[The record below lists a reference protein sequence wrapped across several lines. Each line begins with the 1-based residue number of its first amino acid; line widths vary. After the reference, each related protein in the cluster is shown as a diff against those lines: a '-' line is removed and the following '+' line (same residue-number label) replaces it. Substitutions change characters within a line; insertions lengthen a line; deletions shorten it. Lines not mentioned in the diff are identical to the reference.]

1 VRTEAAQRLDE
12 SNVEEVIRRIE
23 RKPGGRRLSD
33 EEKAALRRQAK
44 NKGEKWNLDDKLR
57 GEVAHVLADE
67 NLPRSFPTIDR
78 FDGVDDEGFA
88 TEVTSIKSHK
98 LYASSFQEP
107 NAFYKTMVD
116 EIDALAAFKSEFHD
130 GVLVRRGENTKLVL
144 EIEVPKGSLSTARGE
159 GRMYDLRL
167 QWATEA
173 KNAKTY
179 AQSKHVKLVFKTT
192 R

>member
-1 VRTEAAQRLDE
+1 
-12 SNVEEVIRRIE
+12 VIRRIE
-23 RKPGGRRLSD
+23 RKPGGRTLSD

-44 NKGEKWNLDDKLR
+44 NKGEKWNLDDRLR

-78 FDGVDDEGFA
+78 VGGVDDEGFA
-88 TEVTSIKSHK
+88 TEVTSVKSHK
-98 LYASSFQEP
+98 LYLSSFREP
-107 NAFYKTMVD
+107 NAFYKTLVE
-116 EIDALAAFKSEFHD
+116 EIDALAAFTVERHD
-130 GVLVRRGENTKLVL
+130 GVRVLRGDNTRLVL
-144 EIEVPKGSLSTARGE
+144 EVEVPRGSLSTAKGD

-173 KNAKTY
+173 NNAKTY
-179 AQSKHVKLVFKTT
+179 AQSKHVKLVFKTA